1 MKRRIASFHQDK
13 IGDWVA
19 DLDCRHTR
27 HVRHNPPST
36 SRKWVLSPE
45 GRKRHIGVE
54 LDCKLCDEIM
64 NQEGNIEDYLSKQ
77 NRLRIAEA
85 TRGAC
90 LKVAIEAYEDAKIR
104 GVCQE
109 GAWDLAVDSM
119 KSLNVEQVLES
130 LPD

>member
-1 MKRRIASFHQDK
+1 MKRRIVNFHQDK

-19 DLDCRHTR
+19 DLDCRYTL
-27 HVRHNPPST
+27 RHNPPST
-36 SRKWVLSPE
+36 SRKWVLSSE

-77 NRLRIAEA
+77 NRLRIAA
-85 TRGAC
+85 AIKGAC
-90 LKVAIEAYEDAKIR
+90 LKAAVEAYEDAKIR
-104 GVCQE
+104 GLCQE
-109 GAWDLAVDSM
+109 GAWELAVDCM
-119 KSLNVEQVLES
+119 KSLDVEQVFEN